1 MKIQKE
7 KIIILAFLLASI
19 ASFFSFGFYHL
30 TKSETTDE
38 HLWKYERIGNYW
50 EALKEKDW
58 KKTYI
63 NDKPGVTIAL
73 FSGIGLLFEPEP
85 ESHRIKNGLFTIF
98 DVSRTERLNF
108 VFRFPILLLATFS
121 LFLFFWLIRQAF
133 DSDWLAL
140 FSTMFIALNPIL
152 IGITKIINPDSF
164 LWIFSGL
171 SVFSYLA
178 YLNKK
183 ELKFILLAGIFT
195 GFALLSKY
203 TAIILFALY
212 FLFLLST
219 ILFKNGDEENK
230 MSSKFILKEFFNL
243 LAMFIIS
250 IVVFVFFIPA
260 IFVEPSYLT
269 KGIAQF
275 FRRGDFTGFIFFA
288 IFLLGAIAYFREKL
302 FDAME
307 NFFSKHKKKL
317 LIAASCLFLL
327 LVLIII
333 TNVWTGQK
341 LIPFDQ
347 LRDTAYAQEPKKFN
361 FGKML
366 KGIGFLEKN
375 LQLYSLEAYPFIF
388 SLTPLSFLLVIFL
401 AGKSICRKIKNSF
414 SPALLSILTFS
425 LIYFLMTLS
434 VRVVANVRYSLILQI
449 LFAFLSAIA
458 LFEFL
463 ESLQLKEK
471 KHLVLSAF
479 FVLIMGLY
487 SLWSIRPFYFSYE
500 SPLLPK
506 KFTINSTWGDGF
518 YEAAEYLNSKP
529 DPENLII
536 YSNSATICPFF
547 KGKCLS
553 SRKIDLNMV
562 KPDYFVIS
570 KRGEL
575 KKKNRFIFTN
585 PDYQGRPSDWYFDNL
600 ETNYE
605 WALFLGG
612 REENYVK
619 IVKFED

>member
-463 ESLQLKEK
+463 ESLQLKEE
-471 KHLVLSAF
+471 KHLVL
-479 FVLIMGLY
+479 M
-487 SLWSIRPFYFSYE
+487 
-500 SPLLPK
+500 PK
-506 KFTINSTWGDGF
+506 LCAIFCIEG
-518 YEAAEYLNSKP
+518 
-529 DPENLII
+529 
-536 YSNSATICPFF
+536 
-547 KGKCLS
+547 
-553 SRKIDLNMV
+553 RV
-562 KPDYFVIS
+562 KP
-570 KRGEL
+570 E
-575 KKKNRFIFTN
+575 
-585 PDYQGRPSDWYFDNL
+585 P
-600 ETNYE
+600 
-605 WALFLGG
+605 
-612 REENYVK
+612 
-619 IVKFED
+619 